1 MATDERLKRL
11 SAGPAETEV
20 MAGVDD
26 IDRLLAHLD
35 LREYEATA
43 LEHLLS
49 LGRTTAPNLVEATGI
64 PQARIYDVLEALAD
78 RGFVKIIP
86 GRPKEYQ
93 PKPPATILDRA
104 VENRRQS
111 YASYRAEIAD
121 IREDFLATFEPIF
134 EAASQDITPTEELF
148 WVVDVGDPSETETR
162 QLYHDATE
170 EVCVL
175 TKSFEY
181 FQAVEPAVADALDR
195 GVSVR
200 VLMLDPPLLSD
211 ENRDIQESV
220 LAHLRTTH
228 ADIDLRFS
236 PDPLPWRGTLADPSM
251 EYDRGRAI
259 LLVEEKDIPLH
270 MRQAAVTENG
280 SFVAGMKRYFDLIW
294 DYESSAEPT
303 T

>member
-1 MATDERLKRL
+1 
-11 SAGPAETEV
+11 
-20 MAGVDD
+20 MAGADD
-26 IDRLLAHLD
+26 VDRLLSHLD

-78 RGFVKIIP
+78 RGFVKVIP

-93 PKPPATILDRA
+93 PKPPAAILDRA
-104 VENRRQS
+104 VENRRQT
-111 YASYRAEIAD
+111 YESYRAEID
-121 IREDFLATFEPIF
+121 DVREDFLATFEPIF
-134 EAASQDITPTEELF
+134 EAASEDITPTEELF
-148 WVVDVGDPSETETR
+148 WVVDVGEPSETETR
-162 QLYHDATE
+162 RLYHDAAE

-181 FQAVEPAVADALDR
+181 FDAVEPAVADALDR
-195 GVSVR
+195 GVTVR
-200 VLMLDPPLLSD
+200 VLMLDPPLLAD
-211 ENRDIQESV
+211 DNRDIQESV
-220 LAHLRTTH
+220 RAHLAERYPT
-228 ADIDLRFS
+228 IELRFS
-236 PDPLPWRGTLADPSM
+236 PDPLPWRGSLADPSM

-294 DYESSAEPT
+294 DYESAADPSP
-303 T
+303 